1 MDKYSAELDNMS
13 KEISLLACYGAARRW
28 TIVASRSTG
37 RSLVVPFTAA
47 GEMFLRMNAD
57 SINTYLSIIEMLIVV
72 NVGVL
77 WVGREHDSSPR

>member
-1 MDKYSAELDNMS
+1 MAQRDGERVD
-13 KEISLLACYGAARRW
+13 
-28 TIVASRSTG
+28 SRSAG

-47 GEMFLRMNAD
+47 KEMFLRMNAD

-77 WVGREHDSSPR
+77 

>member
-1 MDKYSAELDNMS
+1 MRYETSDF
-13 KEISLLACYGAARRW
+13 LLCRCYGAARRR
-28 TIVASRSTG
+28 TVLATRFAG

-47 GEMFLRMNAD
+47 GEMFLRMNVD

-77 WVGREHDSSPR
+77 